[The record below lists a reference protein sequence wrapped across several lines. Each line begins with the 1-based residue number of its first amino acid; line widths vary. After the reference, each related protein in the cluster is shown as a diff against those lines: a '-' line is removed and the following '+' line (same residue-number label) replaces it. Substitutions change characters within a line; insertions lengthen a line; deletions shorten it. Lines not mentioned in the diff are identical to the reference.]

1 MRPSNHVHS
10 QNSPI
15 PLPWEYS
22 ACQKSTP
29 TPEPN
34 SPPSHLWKPK
44 LSLTKLSSKNWT
56 GSRNRQL
63 CRSHRKHC
71 PPMPISAAMN
81 TTNKDT
87 HYDFTNFVRQT
98 VGTAPDRFSGR
109 TARTILQS

>member
-10 QNSPI
+10 QNRLIAPA
-15 PLPWEYS
+15 WAYS
-22 ACQKSTP
+22 VWQKNTP
-29 TPEPN
+29 TPGSNRPARQ
-34 SPPSHLWKPK
+34 LWKPK

-56 GSRNRQL
+56 GSRNRPL
-63 CRSHRKHC
+63 CRSHRKPC

-98 VGTAPDRFSGR
+98 VGTAPDRGYWHGW
-109 TARTILQS
+109 A